1 MHNFQLAIIE
11 DLGSSGS
18 VTKEFILSRE
28 QHYLNMLFLKFPFQ
42 TMNLSKTAGSTKH
55 YKHKPDFGLNRRGI
69 LNPMYARKKSKAF
82 LEMQS
87 RDKKG
92 MNNPNYGNI
101 KTSSTI
107 AKITKLV
114 YVYNSSDM
122 SFIGVFPTVK
132 CNKPLKMGKDSL
144 TKYIKNG
151 LSYKGK
157 VFSRKILH

>member
-1 MHNFQLAIIE
+1 
-11 DLGSSGS
+11 
-18 VTKEFILSRE
+18 
-28 QHYLNMLFLKFPFQ
+28 
-42 TMNLSKTAGSTKH
+42 
-55 YKHKPDFGLNRRGI
+55 
-69 LNPMYARKKSKAF
+69 
-82 LEMQS
+82 MQE

-92 MNNPNYGNI
+92 INNPNYGNI

-122 SFIGVFPTVK
+122 SFIGEFPTVK
-132 CNKPLKMGKDSL
+132 CSKHFKMGKDTL

-157 VFSRKILH
+157 VFSR